1 MAECPQIEVLDSRA
15 GMNDRLKVE
24 VVAAQPDR
32 QVVVSLTLAAGT
44 TVAQAIEAARL
55 ASKLP
60 GFECDP
66 ARIGIF
72 GRLCRPDR
80 VLTDGDRVE
89 LYRPLKADPKD
100 VRRQLAELERTG
112 KKNSE

>member
-1 MAECPQIEVLDSRA
+1 
-15 GMNDRLKVE
+15 MNDWLNIE

-32 QVVVSLTLAAGT
+32 QVVVPLTLAAGT
-44 TVAQAIEAARL
+44 TVAQAIEVAGL

-60 GFECDP
+60 GFECDL

-80 VLTDGDRVE
+80 VLTEGDRVE
-89 LYRPLKADPKD
+89 LYRPLKADPKE
-100 VRRQLAELERTG
+100 VRRQLAELERAG
-112 KKNSE
+112 KKSS